1 MAQEQDAPGIDEMNA
16 PDFSL
21 VTSDGNYINSDE
33 LP

>member
-1 MAQEQDAPGIDEMNA
+1 MAQEQDARGIDEMNA